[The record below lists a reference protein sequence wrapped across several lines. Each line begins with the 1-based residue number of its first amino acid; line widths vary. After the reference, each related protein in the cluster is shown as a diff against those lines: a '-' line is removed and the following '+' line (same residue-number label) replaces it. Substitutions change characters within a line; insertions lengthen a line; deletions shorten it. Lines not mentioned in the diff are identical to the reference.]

1 MKMKNKIVILT
12 GGNSGVGQCT
22 VQLFTEEEAIIIA
35 LDLRTDWLE
44 EFAKE
49 HSNVT
54 VKCANVADEVQIKEI
69 VAETI
74 EKYGRIDVL
83 LNIAGI
89 FDGFH
94 TVLDTSNEYFEKIM
108 NVNMYGPL
116 YATRA
121 VLPHML
127 EADKGSIVTVAS
139 IAGSVGFRGGLAYT
153 MSKHAVV
160 GMTKNIGFTYA
171 NTNVRINAVCP
182 GGINTPLLS
191 NGHANS
197 AELGMERYLTG
208 KGIKARNCEPEE
220 VAEVCLFLASDA
232 ASGITGTEVHVSAG
246 ASAY

>member
-1 MKMKNKIVILT
+1 MKMKDKVVILT
-12 GGNSGVGQCT
+12 GGNSGVGQCA
-22 VQLFTEEEAIIIA
+22 VRLFTQEGAQIIA
-35 LDLRTDWLE
+35 LDLNTDWLE
-44 EFAKE
+44 TFAAD
-49 HSNVT
+49 HPNVT
-54 VKCANVADEVQIKEI
+54 PRQANVADEERVRQI
-69 VAETI
+69 VAETM
-74 EKYGRIDVL
+74 ERYGRIDVL

-94 TVLDTSNEYFEKIM
+94 TVLDTGDEYFEKIM
-108 NVNMYGPL
+108 QVNMYSPL

-127 EADKGSIVTVAS
+127 AADKGSIVTVAS
-139 IAGSVGFRGGLAYT
+139 IAGTVGFRGGLAYT

-182 GGINTPLLS
+182 GGINAPLLL

-197 AELGMERYLTG
+197 APLGMERYLTG
-208 KGIKARNCEPEE
+208 KGIKPRNCEPEE

-232 ASGITGTEVHVSAG
+232 ASGITGTEMHVSAG

>member
-1 MKMKNKIVILT
+1 MKMKDRVVILT
-12 GGNSGVGQCT
+12 GGNSGVGQCAVRLFAQEGAT
-22 VQLFTEEEAIIIA
+22 VVA
-35 LDLRTDWLE
+35 LDLGTDWIE
-44 EFAKE
+44 EFAKD
-49 HSNVT
+49 HPSVT
-54 VKCANVADEVQIKEI
+54 PKRANVADEARIKEI
-69 VAETI
+69 VAETM
-74 EKYGRIDVL
+74 EKYGHIDVL

-94 TVLDTSNEYFEKIM
+94 TVLDTSDEYFKKVM
-108 NVNMYGPL
+108 DVNMYGPL
-116 YATRA
+116 YTIRA

-127 EADKGSIVTVAS
+127 AADKGSIVTVAS
-139 IAGSVGFRGGLAYT
+139 LAGNVGFRGGLSYT

-171 NTNVRINAVCP
+171 NTKVRINAVCP
-182 GGINTPLLS
+182 GGINTPLLH

-208 KGIKARNCEPEE
+208 KAIKPRNCEPQE

-232 ASGITGTEVHVSAG
+232 SSGITGTAIDVSAG

>member
-1 MKMKNKIVILT
+1 MRMKNKVVLLT
-12 GGNSGVGQCT
+12 GGNSGVGQSA
-22 VQLFTEEEAIIIA
+22 VRLFTEEGAAIVA
-35 LDLRTDWLE
+35 LDLKTDWLE
-44 EFAKE
+44 EFARN
-49 HSNVT
+49 HPSVT
-54 VKCANVADEVQIKEI
+54 SKCADVTDEAQIREI

-94 TVLDTSNEYFEKIM
+94 TVLDTGNDFFEKVM
-108 NVNMYGPL
+108 RVNMYGPL
-116 YATRA
+116 YAVRA

-127 EADKGSIVTVAS
+127 EADKGSIITVAS

-171 NTNVRINAVCP
+171 DTHVRINAVCP
-182 GGINTPLLS
+182 GGINTPLLF

-232 ASGITGTEVHVSAG
+232 SSGITGTEVHVSAG

>member
-1 MKMKNKIVILT
+1 MQMKGKVVLLT
-12 GGNSGVGQCT
+12 GGNSGVGQCA
-22 VQLFTEEEAIIIA
+22 VRLFTKEGATIIA
-35 LDLRTDWLE
+35 LDLKTDWIE
-44 EFAKE
+44 QFAKD
-49 HSNVT
+49 HFNVT
-54 VKCANVADEVQIKEI
+54 YKCANVADEARIKEI
-69 VAETI
+69 VAETM

-94 TVLDTSNEYFEKIM
+94 TVLDTSDESFKRVM
-108 NVNMYGPL
+108 DVNMNGPL
-116 YATRA
+116 YAIRA

-127 EADKGSIVTVAS
+127 AADKGSIVNVAS
-139 IAGSVGFRGGLAYT
+139 IAGTVGFRGGLAYT
-153 MSKHAVV
+153 MSKHAVI

-182 GGINTPLLS
+182 GGINTPLLL

-208 KGIKARNCEPEE
+208 KAIKPRNCEPEE
-220 VAEVCLFLASDA
+220 VAEVCLFLASNA
-232 ASGITGTEVHVSAG
+232 SSGITGTEIHVSAG